1 MIVLTGATGFI
12 GSGALEDLV
21 RRPGVRVRALART
34 PGEAREG
41 VEWVRADLADPASLR
56 GVCEDATALVHLA
69 SFIGPDEERCHTVNV
84 EGGAAL
90 LDEAA
95 RVGVKRVIHLSTAA
109 VYGLR
114 PHRGIEVDEIPT
126 DPASPASRTRLE
138 SEAPVLAAGGVV
150 LRPGL
155 VLGAGDRWVVPA
167 LAELLSRVPAQ
178 WDGGRSL
185 LSVVDVTELARLIGA
200 LASAADPVPG
210 GIYHASHPTP
220 VTTGALTRALTAHGV
235 LPAVTQDWPWERC
248 LEELRAH
255 PGWVTERQFSLLA
268 RDYCQSSEPV
278 WRLAGVRPETDP
290 LAFLATASSWY
301 REHLAR
307 A

>member
-12 GSGALEDLV
+12 GSAALEDLL
-21 RRPGVRVRALART
+21 RRPGIRVRALART

-69 SFIGPDEERCHTVNV
+69 SYIGPDEERCRTVNV

-95 RVGVKRVIHLSTAA
+95 RAGVKRVIHLSTAA
-109 VYGLR
+109 VYGTR
-114 PHRGIEVDEIPT
+114 PHRGIDVDEIPT
-126 DPASPASRTRLE
+126 DPASAASRTRLE
-138 SEAPVLAAGGVV
+138 SEAPVLAAGGLV

-167 LAELLSRVPAQ
+167 LAELLSRVPAR
-178 WDGGRSL
+178 WDGGRAL

-220 VTTGALTRALTAHGV
+220 VTTGALTEALTAHGV

-255 PGWVTERQFSLLA
+255 PGRVTERQFALLA
-268 RDYCQSSEPV
+268 RDYSQSSDPV
-278 WRLAGVRPETDP
+278 WRLAGIRPEPNP
-290 LAFLATASSWY
+290 LSFLPTASPWY
-301 REHLAR
+301 RTHLSR
-307 A
+307 P